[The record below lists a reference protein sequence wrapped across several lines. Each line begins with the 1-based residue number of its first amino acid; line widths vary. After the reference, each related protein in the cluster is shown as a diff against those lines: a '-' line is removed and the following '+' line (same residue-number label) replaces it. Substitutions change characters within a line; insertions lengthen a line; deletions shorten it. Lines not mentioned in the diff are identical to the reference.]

1 MSTVLVNY
9 SSGVSDMRYAT
20 VHRLQSPATP
30 WGRLSDATGTTFQEA
45 MRQLPS
51 GVCVVTHGTGGERT
65 GLTATSVASLS
76 SEPPALLVC
85 LHRSSSSDPAL
96 TRLGAFAVNVLAAD
110 QREIAGR
117 FASASG
123 VNGEERFE
131 EGRWVAAPERDF
143 LSCRFGRGIRLRSR
157 RTHRAARPC
166 DHYRTR
172 AARADRQR
180 LGRPRL
186 LARILRSGRMEQRRD
201 FPRSGRSL
209 RPATTSRY
217 AVASI
222 KQVSRDHIVT

>member
-1 MSTVLVNY
+1 
-9 SSGVSDMRYAT
+9 MRYAT

-96 TRLGAFAVNVLAAD
+96 ARLGAFAVNVLAAD

-117 FASASG
+117 FAGASG

-131 EGRWVAAPERDF
+131 EGRWAPLPSGISCLADSVAVFDCEVDERIE
-143 LSCRFGRGIRLRSR
+143 RRAHAIIIGRVRRVLMGSGSGALVCWRGFYDQVGWSSDEISR
-157 RTHRAARPC
+157 AVGVSP
-166 DHYRTR
+166 
-172 AARADRQR
+172 
-180 LGRPRL
+180 
-186 LARILRSGRMEQRRD
+186 SGHD
-201 FPRSGRSL
+201 
-209 RPATTSRY
+209 
-217 AVASI
+217 
-222 KQVSRDHIVT
+222 